1 MIELTW
7 IFPTL
12 VRFSEMSVI
21 IVSGPC
27 DFQNGICEL
36 RNDVNSEFQW
46 TANKGP
52 TPSEN
57 TGPSFDHTT
66 LSKQGKLFRTSDWFF
81 TAKDSI
87 KYQSDHKLSVV

>member
-7 IFPTL
+7 IFPAF
-12 VRFSEMSVI
+12 VRFSQMSVI

-46 TANKGP
+46 TANKEP
-52 TPSEN
+52 TASEN

-66 LSKQGKLFRTSDWFF
+66 LSKQGELFRTSDWFF
-81 TAKDSI
+81 TA
-87 KYQSDHKLSVV
+87 